1 MTGILIRKFGHKDAQ
16 KGNNMK
22 TQGREH
28 HMTAQRYRKEG
39 QAMMMTETEVMDYK
53 PRNTKDCCQ
62 PPEARK
68 SPGRILP
75 WGLQREHELQ
85 TP

>member
-39 QAMMMTETEVMDYK
+39 QVMMMTEIEVMD
-53 PRNTKDCCQ
+53 
-62 PPEARK
+62 
-68 SPGRILP
+68 
-75 WGLQREHELQ
+75 
-85 TP
+85 